1 VAIPHRAPTNEPE
14 QTAVIPIRDE
24 NPTRSIP
31 WVTLVFIAANIAVFI
46 YENTLSASG
55 LDALWGTWS
64 IVPARLLADPFS
76 PRELATVF
84 TSMFMHAGWIHLI
97 GNMLYLWIFGNNI
110 EDRLGP
116 VRFIL
121 FYLVSGI
128 VGAAAQVVT
137 APGSTVPMLGASG
150 AIAGVLAGYLL
161 LYPGASIVTIIPVF
175 FFIEVAR
182 VPAYLVIGFWFVLQ
196 LGSGLASLGAS
207 AAAGGTAWFAHIGG
221 FVAGLALALP
231 VWYASRRRNRIRR
244 RSY

>member
-1 VAIPHRAPTNEPE
+1 M
-14 QTAVIPIRDE
+14 IPIRDE

-31 WVTLVFIAANIAVFI
+31 WVTLALIAANIGVFI
-46 YENTLSASG
+46 YENTLTAAG
-55 LDALWGTWS
+55 LDALWTTWS

-76 PRELATVF
+76 AREVATVF
-84 TSMFMHAGWIHLI
+84 TSMFMHAGWVHLI

-116 VRFIL
+116 VRFVA

-128 VGAAAQVVT
+128 AGAAAQIVMG
-137 APGSTVPMLGASG
+137 PGSTVPMLGASG

-207 AAAGGTAWFAHIGG
+207 AASGGTAWFAHIGG
-221 FVAGLALALP
+221 FVAGLVLALP
-231 VWYASRRRNRIRR
+231 AWYATRRRRR
-244 RSY
+244 GRGRS